1 MNRLDEVQECDATKD
16 YQNYNSWEHKN

>member
-16 YQNYNSWEHKN
+16 FQNYNSWEHKN